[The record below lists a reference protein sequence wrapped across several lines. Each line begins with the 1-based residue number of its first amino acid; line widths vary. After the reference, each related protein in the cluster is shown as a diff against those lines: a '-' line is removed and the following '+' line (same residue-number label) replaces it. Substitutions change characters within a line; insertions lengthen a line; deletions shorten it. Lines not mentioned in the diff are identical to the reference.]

1 MSQFNKYKS
10 LKNLHKK
17 TTFLNAKIFVF
28 ELVLPHSFLK
38 SVSNLWDFFSA
49 RNVPS
54 LVLKFKFEFVIF
66 DSKHLVLMQ
75 SWVNKH
81 ELSGSE

>member
-38 SVSNLWDFFSA
+38 NVSNIWDFFSA

-54 LVLKFKFEFVIF
+54 LVLKFKFELV
-66 DSKHLVLMQ
+66 KHLVLMQ